1 MHKEIIIINKII
13 IFFLLILVPLN
24 TVSANSDLDNK
35 KIIEV
40 VPPHYLYLDT
50 DKKRTVRNKEYKS
63 FIKLMYNFAKSKN
76 HPFPEAVAVQAGY
89 ESRYGASELA
99 RNANNTFGVKVYK
112 NKNGKPLNQSYRI
125 RTKEEKRD
133 GTEYYIYDDFR
144 YYRNLEENW
153 KGYEKVIN
161 RSRYIKQGIKK
172 AKNNKDYI
180 TALKKG
186 GYATEDS
193 YIYHILKNIK
203 KFKEEGLFL

>member
-112 NKNGKPLNQSYRI
+112 NKNGEPLNQSYRI

-153 KGYEKVIN
+153 KGYIRVIN
-161 RSRYIKQGIKK
+161 RSHYIKNGVLK
-172 AKNNKDYI
+172 ASTNREYI

-186 GYATEDS
+186 GYATENS
-193 YIYHILKNIK
+193 YIEHILGNID
-203 KFKEEGLFL
+203 KFKKEGIFS